1 MGGGNGHAINSKNR
15 RVRREKRKSTR
26 SAETVQ
32 LLGVS
37 RVLSCP
43 RSSHAGSA
51 RRVKPGSLRVWELG
65 GYVSLQAL
73 VYYILP
79 PATAIIGYTI
89 GIKKKKLSANRCFF
103 PSLGDEMAIGFLDVL

>member
-1 MGGGNGHAINSKNR
+1 MDQGTYPCEPTEDVWVGGNGHAINSKNR
-15 RVRREKRKSTR
+15 RVRREKRKGTR

-37 RVLSCP
+37 RVLS
-43 RSSHAGSA
+43 SSHAGSA

-73 VYYILP
+73 GYDILP
-79 PATAIIGYTI
+79 PATAIIGYAI
-89 GIKKKKLSANRCFF
+89 GIKNKK
-103 PSLGDEMAIGFLDVL
+103 

>member
-26 SAETVQ
+26 SDETVQ

-37 RVLSCP
+37 RVLSCC
-43 RSSHAGSA
+43 RSSHAGSV
-51 RRVKPGSLRVWELG
+51 RRVKPSSLRVWELG

-73 VYYILP
+73 GYDILP
-79 PATAIIGYTI
+79 PATAIIGYAT
-89 GIKKKKLSANRCFF
+89 GLEKLSASRVFF
-103 PSLGDEMAIGFLDVL
+103 SFVMKWR